1 MRQLLWTMWRNDDG
15 QDLVEY
21 ALLVAF
27 LIFVVAGVAS
37 IGGQSV
43 KGIVNTSETQ
53 LSAANEFA
61 GS

>member
-1 MRQLLWTMWRNDDG
+1 MWRNDDG